1 MKFGNIP
8 KAYSF
13 KRIDSKS
20 ISEQILKNSLIFLL
34 EGIQQIE
41 INPKQSIVSFWTG
54 VELFIKALLVEEHW
68 SLIAKNTRMITQEN
82 FKKGDFVSIDFQHSI
97 DLLENVFS
105 VSLEKKTKKA
115 FETIRKHRNK
125 IIHFTNPQIENKNAW
140 DLCDIFL
147 EMGNVWN
154 ELQSLYLP
162 VIDFDENE
170 LLNLYE
176 NITEAIDSHGVIL
189 EGKYQQVY
197 EKKLAHLNCDDILS
211 CSLCNYK
218 AVILSP
224 VNSVLCITKCLVCN
238 DEVDVIKIKC
248 DHCNNIN
255 FLHKSE
261 TICLKCHEEL
271 DLMSHI
277 FRDGFQESK
286 PLVAAACHRCGA
298 KSVIN
303 IESIW
308 FCLNCFSYHSNVSVC
323 DFCGSPVTHSTKN
336 SYLNGCICCEDSM

>member
-1 MKFGNIP
+1 MKYGNIP

-34 EGIQQIE
+34 EGIHQIE

-68 SLIAKNTRMITQEN
+68 SLIAKDTRTISQEK
-82 FKKGDFVSIDFQHSI
+82 FKNGDFVSIDFSHSI

-125 IIHFTNPQIENKNAW
+125 IVHFTNPRIENKNAW
-140 DLCDIFL
+140 DLSDLFL

-154 ELQSLYLP
+154 ELQGLYLP

-170 LLNLYE
+170 LPILYE
-176 NITEAIDSHGVIL
+176 NISKAIDSHNVIL
-189 EGKYQQVY
+189 EGKYQQVH
-197 EKKLAHLNCDDILS
+197 EKKLRHLDCNDILS
-211 CSLCNYK
+211 CSSCDYK

-224 VNSVLCITKCLVCN
+224 VNSILYESKCLVCN

-255 FLHKSE
+255 ILHKSE
-261 TICLKCHEEL
+261 TICSKCHEEL
-271 DLMSHI
+271 DLMSYI
-277 FRDGFQESK
+277 LGKRTQQSETII
-286 PLVAAACHRCGA
+286 AACHRCGS

-303 IESIW
+303 IQSIW
-308 FCLNCFSYHSNVSVC
+308 FCLNCFSYHLDVSVC
-323 DFCGSPVTHSTKN
+323 DSCGAHVTHSTKN
-336 SYLNGCICCEDSM
+336 SYTDGCICCEG